1 MAYDEGNEEEA
12 EENDSLPIIDYDISE
27 DELDDYSRKP
37 SPDDIPVKLLI
48 FVRMLQGL
56 VEGLIIVSMSFSR
69 LDFFFVICCPPSKS
83 LTQMIMCLS

>member
-37 SPDDIPVKLLI
+37 SPDDIPVKLLMNTLKI
-48 FVRMLQGL
+48 F
-56 VEGLIIVSMSFSR
+56 
-69 LDFFFVICCPPSKS
+69 
-83 LTQMIMCLS
+83 